1 MYEGKNVMVEGSD
14 VLKRE
19 VFTAV
24 GVTSVMG
31 KITLRKKK
39 KEKKRDRAGH
49 LDTSQFKLTEKIY
62 GFFPLSFGISPR

>member
-1 MYEGKNVMVEGSD
+1 MVEGSD

-24 GVTSVMG
+24 GVISVMG

-39 KEKKRDRAGH
+39 KERDRAGH

>member
-39 KEKKRDRAGH
+39 KRKKKRQ
-49 LDTSQFKLTEKIY
+49 SW
-62 GFFPLSFGISPR
+62 PLGYFSV